1 MNTAPRRSVLSHL
14 HFGVEPPDEALG
26 GLCTLGDLRIE
37 GPRGLCGDDL
47 LERFALRYQHRHS
60 VAHCKHHVALR
71 YQGRPV
77 GGRTVPWNDLGRR
90 ARAPNGVAE
99 PGEQSCERAAVGQLD
114 KGIARAR
121 LQSSVRF
128 CENWRLLA
136 APVGYRPEA
145 AGPVN
150 RWTQ

>member
-1 MNTAPRRSVLSHL
+1 MTPRRSVLCHL

-71 YQGRPV
+71 YSPRHRWYYYPRMGTDEVLAFKLFECRKDDPEPTRFRSV
-77 GGRTVPWNDLGRR
+77 LHTAFADPDTPAG
-90 ARAPNGVAE
+90 AE
-99 PGEQSCERAAVGQLD
+99 ERQSEGAAAAEIIERAAQG
-114 KGIARAR
+114 
-121 LQSSVRF
+121 
-128 CENWRLLA
+128 
-136 APVGYRPEA
+136 
-145 AGPVN
+145 
-150 RWTQ
+150 